1 MGRIYNAAGTE
12 VTQATFLTAPY
23 TTVVAQPNKYTVNQT
38 IYERNPFP
46 GHKRAVHGSKD
57 QRVKYSA
64 GAVITQAELDALF
77 TEGTFASMTPTTGP
91 AAGGTA
97 VTINGTGFTEATGV
111 TFNGVAATNFVVVS
125 DTQITCTSPAQ
136 AAGARAVVVQMAAGN
151 VACGNFTYA

>member
-77 TEGTFASMTPTTGP
+77 TEGTFTNMTPTTGP
-91 AAGGTA
+91 AVGGTA

-111 TFNGVAATNFVVVS
+111 TFNGVAATNVVIVD
-125 DTQITCTSPAQ
+125 DTKITCTSPAQ
-136 AAGARAVVVQMAAGN
+136 AAGARAVVVQLAAGN
-151 VACGNFTYA
+151 VACGNFTYV